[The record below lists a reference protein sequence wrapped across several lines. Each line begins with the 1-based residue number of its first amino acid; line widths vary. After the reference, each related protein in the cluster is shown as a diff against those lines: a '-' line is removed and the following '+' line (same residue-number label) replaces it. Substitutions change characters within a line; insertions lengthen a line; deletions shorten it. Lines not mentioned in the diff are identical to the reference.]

1 MPPVSGNAPATS
13 ASVSA
18 PHNATTPP
26 AIQTPN
32 TASGPGSRFV
42 TPAGVRKIPL
52 PIVMP
57 TTTAIALHKPSRRG
71 STAGE
76 VDPGVTSGVGLERVG
91 MVVWAIPY
99 GTTGGALPKRA
110 LTFSATSGPRHV
122 MRLSGLD
129 PQIHARL

>member
-1 MPPVSGNAPATS
+1 MPPVSGKAPATS

-26 AIQTPN
+26 AIHTPN

-57 TTTAIALHKPSRRG
+57 TTTAIALHRPSRRG
-71 STAGE
+71 STGGD
-76 VDPGVTSGVGLERVG
+76 VDPGDTSPIGPDRVG

-99 GTTGGALPKRA
+99 AITG
-110 LTFSATSGPRHV
+110 
-122 MRLSGLD
+122 
-129 PQIHARL
+129 